1 MWPEAARRGWRAA
14 HSAPGRVV
22 VQQCS
27 GGGASGFPLSFPNMN
42 DQALTIVFADV
53 SGSTR
58 LFEQRGDAVARE
70 TILGLLNLC
79 AEVVI
84 SHGGDVVKT
93 MGDEIMATFSCIEQ
107 GIEAAAQMQRRVS
120 EEASCRRERLAL
132 RIGLHHG
139 HVLRE
144 RDDVFGAAVNTAAR
158 MVSLAKREQ
167 IVTTADS
174 VRNLAVSSG
183 LRTRSLGRTHVPG
196 KQDLLDIVD
205 VIWQENTTNIT
216 SFLGSETLAE
226 VHHDTR
232 LALDFQGLT
241 VAMTEASQPL
251 VLGRDS
257 SADVVVEAE
266 WVSRYHAAIEYRR
279 GFFVLSDAS
288 TNGSFV
294 CLGGDI
300 PVFLHRD
307 ELLLRGSGTICLGQ
321 SCDKDPSLALGFR
334 CS

>member
-1 MWPEAARRGWRAA
+1 MWPEVARRGRRAA
-14 HSAPGRVV
+14 HSAPGRPVL
-22 VQQCS
+22 QHCR
-27 GGGASGFPLSFPNMN
+27 GGGVGGFPLSFANMN

-58 LFEQRGDAVARE
+58 LFEQRGDTVARE

-79 AEVVI
+79 AEVVT
-84 SHGGDVVKT
+84 SHGGEVIKT
-93 MGDEIMATFSCIEQ
+93 MGDEIMATFSSVEH
-107 GIEAAAQMQRRVS
+107 GIEAAAEMQRRVS
-120 EEASCRRERLAL
+120 DEASCRRERLAL

-139 HVLRE
+139 DVLHE
-144 RDDVFGAAVNTAAR
+144 GDDVFGAAVNTAAR
-158 MVSLAKREQ
+158 MVSLAKRDQ

-174 VRNLAVSSG
+174 VRNLAASSG
-183 LRTRSLGRTHVPG
+183 VCTRSLGKTHVPG
-196 KQDLLDIVD
+196 KRGLLDIVD
-205 VIWQENTTNIT
+205 IIWQENTTNIT
-216 SFLGSETLAE
+216 SFREADVLAE

-232 LALDFQGLT
+232 LALEFQGVT
-241 VAMTEASQPL
+241 VTMTETSQPL
-251 VLGRDS
+251 VLGRDP

-294 CLGGDI
+294 SLGGDI

>member
-1 MWPEAARRGWRAA
+1 
-14 HSAPGRVV
+14 
-22 VQQCS
+22 
-27 GGGASGFPLSFPNMN
+27 MN

-79 AEVVI
+79 AEVVA
-84 SHGGDVVKT
+84 SLGGEVIKT
-93 MGDEIMATFSCIEQ
+93 MGDEIMATFPSIEK
-107 GIEAAAQMQRRVS
+107 GIEAAAQMQRRVTDDL
-120 EEASCRRERLAL
+120 SCRRERLAL

-139 HVLRE
+139 DVLHE
-144 RDDVFGAAVNTAAR
+144 GNDVFGAAVNTAAR

-174 VRNLAVSSG
+174 VRNLAASSG
-183 LRTRSLGRTHVPG
+183 LRTRSLGKTYVPG
-196 KQDLLDIVD
+196 KQELLDIVD
-205 VIWQENTTNIT
+205 VIWKESNSNIT
-216 SFLGSETLAE
+216 SFSAPDGLAD
-226 VHHDTR
+226 VYHDTR
-232 LALDFQGLT
+232 LALDFQGVSMIL
-241 VAMTEASQPL
+241 TEASQPL

-294 CLGGDI
+294 CAGRDA

-307 ELLLRGSGTICLGQ
+307 ELLLQGSGTICLGQ
-321 SCDKDPSLALGFR
+321 SCDKDPLLALGFQ

>member
-1 MWPEAARRGWRAA
+1 
-14 HSAPGRVV
+14 
-22 VQQCS
+22 
-27 GGGASGFPLSFPNMN
+27 MN
-42 DQALTIVFADV
+42 DRALTIVFADV

-79 AEVVI
+79 AEVVT
-84 SHGGDVVKT
+84 SHGGEVIKT
-93 MGDEIMATFSCIEQ
+93 MGDEIMATFPCIEE
-107 GIEAAAQMQRRVS
+107 GIEAAAQMQRRVTDDV
-120 EEASCRRERLAL
+120 SCRRERLAL

-139 HVLRE
+139 DVLHE
-144 RDDVFGAAVNTAAR
+144 GNDVFGAAVNTAAR
-158 MVSLAKREQ
+158 MASLAKREQ

-174 VRNLAVSSG
+174 VRNLAASSG
-183 LRTRSLGRTHVPG
+183 LRTRSLGKTHVPG

-205 VIWQENTTNIT
+205 VIWHEDTTNIT
-216 SFLGSETLAE
+216 SFCGVDVLAE
-226 VHHDTR
+226 VDHDTR
-232 LALDFQGLT
+232 LVLDFQGVSMIL
-241 VAMTEASQPL
+241 TEASEPL
-251 VLGRDS
+251 VLGRDL

-294 CLGGDI
+294 CLGQDAPI
-300 PVFLHRD
+300 FLHRD
-307 ELLLRGSGTICLGQ
+307 ELLLRGNGTIFLGL
-321 SCDKDPSLALGFR
+321 SRDKDPSLALGFR